1 MLSSQVEELGE
12 EEGNSVGVRNN
23 VTLGDVV
30 LIAGESNKS
39 KGSLKMSPSLF
50 LRMGKSIHFTMVAM
64 KDPSQN
70 NLEKNE

>member
-39 KGSLKMSPSLF
+39 KGS
-50 LRMGKSIHFTMVAM
+50 
-64 KDPSQN
+64 
-70 NLEKNE
+70 